1 MIKDERT
8 KLLGEDSELDIF
20 EKAKLALEILRDYL
34 EEEEKRRDQ

>member
-8 KLLGEDSELDIF
+8 KLLGEDSKLDIF
-20 EKAKLALEILRDYL
+20 EKAELALEILRDYL

>member
-20 EKAKLALEILRDYL
+20 EKAELALEILRDYL